1 MSSVGRL
8 VLSLSGRDKGMYLA
22 VIGESGCYLV
32 LANGRHRKMENP
44 KHKKSKH
51 VEFLTKALDSEF
63 VKSLQQGSVTNKM
76 LWREIKESLN
86 S

>member
-1 MSSVGRL
+1 MSDVGKL
-8 VLSLSGRDKGMYLA
+8 VLSRAGRDKGMYLA

-32 LANGRHRKMENP
+32 LADGRHRKMENP

-51 VEFLTKALDSEF
+51 VEVLNKTLSTEF
-63 VKSLQQGSVTNKM
+63 VKALQEGSVTNKM
-76 LWREIKESLN
+76 LWRKIKESLN